1 MLYDK
6 SLFEKAYNT
15 LKLKFIYRE
24 IQNIENIRILELGVR
39 RGLSTSL
46 FLKTCEDNNGRMIS
60 IDIDDCG
67 HLFKNDRWNFICTR
81 DDDYEKIDKEI
92 LKIGGL
98 DVVYIDS
105 LHEPNHVK
113 KIFYHYYNILKK
125 GGFIFID
132 DISWLPYAKSAKH
145 ESSGNYEA
153 NIKTFE
159 KLLEIHFNNIDKF
172 NIEFSFDGSGTAK
185 IIKNDSSELN
195 EPKKI
200 KKSFTFKNFI
210 LTIYKKF
217 FNKNY

>member
-1 MLYDK
+1 M
-6 SLFEKAYNT
+6 T
-15 LKLKFIYRE
+15 
-24 IQNIENIRILELGVR
+24 G
-39 RGLSTSL
+39 T
-46 FLKTCEDNNGRMIS
+46 
-60 IDIDDCG
+60 
-67 HLFKNDRWNFICTR
+67 
-81 DDDYEKIDKEI
+81 
-92 LKIGGL
+92 
-98 DVVYIDS
+98 
-105 LHEPNHVK
+105 
-113 KIFYHYYNILKK
+113 YYNILKK

-217 FNKNY
+217 FKKNY

>member
-1 MLYDK
+1 MLYNK
-6 SLFEKAYNT
+6 SLFEKACNT

-60 IDIDDCG
+60 IDIEDCG
-67 HLFKNDRWNFICTR
+67 HLYKNDRWNFICTR
-81 DDDYEKIDKEI
+81 DDDYEKIDNEI

-105 LHEPNHVK
+105 FHEHNHVK
-113 KIFYHYYNILKK
+113 KIFYHYYKFLKK
-125 GGFIFID
+125 GGFMFID
-132 DISWLPYAKSAKH
+132 DICWLPYARSAER
-145 ESSGNYEA
+145 ESAGNYEA

-159 KLLEIHFNNIDKF
+159 KLLEIHFSNIDKF

-185 IIKNDSSELN
+185 STNSDSAELN

-200 KKSFTFKNFI
+200 KKSFTLKNFI
-210 LTIYKKF
+210 LTIYKNF
-217 FNKNY
+217 FE